1 MNWLDHLTESSIAR
15 METQR
20 IYGVVIAVVTNN
32 KDPQKLGR
40 MKLRFPWLSDQEES
54 NWTRMAVPMA
64 GRDRGF
70 FFLPEVNDEVLVAFE
85 QGDPNYP
92 YIIGALWNGKDVPPE
107 TNQDGQNDTRVIKSR
122 SGHIVRLND
131 KQGAEKIEIIDKT
144 GNNRI
149 TLDATKNTISIQSDQ
164 DIELSA
170 PQGAIKLRANKIQI
184 EATATTEIKS
194 QAEMNFKTNGILNL
208 KGTLINLN

>member
-54 NWTRMAVPMA
+54 NWARMAIPMA

-92 YIIGALWNGKDVPPE
+92 YIIGALWNGKDIPPE
-107 TNQDGQNDTRVIKSR
+107 TNQDGQNDTRIIKSR

-164 DIELSA
+164 DIEFSA
-170 PQGAIKLRANKIQI
+170 QGAIKLRANKIQM
-184 EATATTEIKS
+184 EATATAEIKS